1 MKKIYLFLLLT
12 VSVVFLNN
20 AQAQDVL
27 AGWTFP
33 TTSGNAPSSITSEC
47 GMISTATVY
56 ADGTNGSDNWTDA
69 TSKVF
74 FGGVIPSTSLCSVTT
89 TTGALSLV
97 NVLSAYNG
105 KSIVFK
111 LSTTNYE
118 NLILNYDT
126 RGTATGFTTHDWAY
140 STDGTT
146 FTTFTTI
153 SGRNVTTYSSQS
165 VDFSSVTALDN
176 QANVYVKLTVSG
188 ASSATGNN
196 RFDNI
201 KFSATSTV
209 SAPEI
214 NIASGS
220 TNYLN
225 NSTYSFGTVVTSTT
239 VVTTFAVQNLGLATL
254 NLTTASFTGGSEYI
268 VNGAPIP
275 ATIAA
280 GGVLTFSVEFTP
292 TSAGTFTG
300 VLSISSD
307 DTDENPYLFNVTGV
321 GNVPAPEINII
332 SGATNYLNN
341 STYNFGTVVTSTTVV
356 TTFAV
361 QNLGIAP
368 LNLTTAS
375 FTGGSE
381 YVVNGAPIPATVA
394 AGDVL
399 TFSVEFTPTTAGTFT
414 GVLSLSSDD
423 ADENPYLFNITG
435 IGAAALTPEINIVQ
449 STTSYTN
456 GSTYSYS
463 NTDQNWFTDAVFTIE
478 NTGNATLSISTYSI
492 TGTDY
497 SLIGAMPTSVAAS
510 SVASFTLRFA
520 PTALGTFTGSVTLT
534 NNDANEGSYV
544 VNLTGVS
551 VLGTP
556 AIFTENFGNPGGTSA
571 IATYTGWS
579 STGLTF
585 SGSGDI
591 RATTVSNTYFGA
603 TGSGN
608 AFLTNVAGRN
618 IEISNVNTST
628 CSSFTLSF
636 GVYKSATTADGSTLA
651 VEVSSDGTN
660 YTALTFDPLP
670 TGAGT
675 VGWYYRTASGTI
687 PQAANLRIRFTN
699 TSTLSQFRIDDL
711 QLKGVCP
718 PAPEINFIQ
727 GATSYLN
734 GSTYNFGTVNTG
746 STNVLTFSI
755 QNTGTA
761 TLNLTTATFTG
772 GAAYTVI
779 SDAIPTT
786 VAAGGIF
793 TVTVVY
799 SPTVAGTYTEVL
811 TVNNN
816 DADENPYVLNISSI
830 VNAVAPEINIKQSS
844 TNYLTGSN
852 YNFSNT
858 TILTSN
864 TVVFT
869 IENTGTADLNISN
882 TSNNGSEFDVTS
894 TYPIPLTI
902 SAGNTATYSV
912 TFQPTVAGTY
922 NGSVSFT
929 SDDADEATYIVSYT
943 GVAQNAP
950 APEINVVTTSLN
962 FGSIEENTTAD
973 LTYVVQNT
981 GNADLV
987 LSTSTTAP
995 YSITGTS
1002 PTTITAGNSAT
1013 YTVRF
1018 SPTTTGTFTANVT
1031 ISSNDADESSLTVS
1045 LTGIATVAMPAIFTE
1060 TFGTP
1065 AATTVIASYTG
1076 WSNPTLTFTGT
1087 GDVRTTSASTGYT
1100 GASGSGNTFLTT
1112 GGTKNIEI
1120 SNINTSSCT
1129 GLSLSFGVLKSVSG
1143 ANGSELL
1150 VEVSSDGTNYTAL
1163 TFPAL
1168 PTGTG
1173 WNYVNASGTIP
1184 QAANLRIRFTNTSTT
1199 VQYRIDDVKLKGSC
1213 APAPEINIVQSATTY
1228 LSGSTYNFGTA
1239 AVSSSNVVIFTIQNT
1254 GNADLNI
1261 SNSTDAGAAEFTTT
1275 STFPIPLTIAAGNTA
1290 TFSVTFAPTA
1300 VGTYNGSITFDS
1312 NDSNE
1317 PAYVLSYT
1325 GVASTTTPEINL
1337 TQNGANFLTG
1347 ATHSFGSVNQGTTN
1361 LVTFTVQN
1369 TGTASLTLSTYSF
1382 TGSSDFS
1389 YSSSFALPATILA
1402 GQSSTFTVTLAATF
1416 VGAITGAF
1424 SFSNDDAS
1432 ENPYLVNVSAT
1443 VVSTSTVTAPEIN
1456 VKQATT
1462 SIASGDTYAFGDIAL
1477 DASQTEI
1484 DVVFTIENTGNAVLN
1499 IASHSITGSAY
1510 SLVGTM
1516 PTSVAASSTATFTVR
1531 FSTTSEGAFVG
1542 GITINNNDANEGV
1555 YTINFTGT
1563 ATVSI
1568 EEINANN
1575 SISIYPNPNNGN
1587 ILNFTKA
1594 TDATIYNAIG
1604 AKVMEVKNAD
1614 KVDVSVLENGIY
1626 MVNINNKTKRLIIA
1640 K

>member
-12 VSVVFLNN
+12 VSVAFFNH
-20 AQAQDVL
+20 AQAQSVL
-27 AGWTFP
+27 AGWTFA
-33 TTSGNAPSSITSEC
+33 TTTGNAPSTIVTEC

-74 FGGVIPSTSLCSVTT
+74 FGGVIPTSSLCSVTT
-89 TTGALSLV
+89 ATGALSFV
-97 NVLSAYNG
+97 NIGSAYNG

-126 RGTATGFTTHDWAY
+126 RGTATGFTTHDWSY

-153 SGRNVTTYSSQS
+153 GGRNNTTFSAQS
-165 VDFSSVTALDN
+165 VDFSSITALDN
-176 QANVYVKLTVSG
+176 QTTVYVKLIVSG
-188 ASSATGNN
+188 ASGTGNN

-209 SAPEI
+209 S
-214 NIASGS
+214 
-220 TNYLN
+220 
-225 NSTYSFGTVVTSTT
+225 
-239 VVTTFAVQNLGLATL
+239 
-254 NLTTASFTGGSEYI
+254 
-268 VNGAPIP
+268 
-275 ATIAA
+275 
-280 GGVLTFSVEFTP
+280 
-292 TSAGTFTG
+292 
-300 VLSISSD
+300 
-307 DTDENPYLFNVTGV
+307 
-321 GNVPAPEINII
+321 APEINII

-361 QNLGIAP
+361 QNLGLAP

-414 GVLSLSSDD
+414 GVLSLTSDD
-423 ADENPYLFNITG
+423 ADENPYLFNVTG
-435 IGAAALTPEINIVQ
+435 VGNVPAPEINIVNGATNYLNNSTYNFGTVIT
-449 STTSYTN
+449 STTVVT
-456 GSTYSYS
+456 TFAV
-463 NTDQNWFTDAVFTIE
+463 QNL
-478 NTGNATLSISTYSI
+478 GLATLNLTTASF
-492 TGTDY
+492 TGGSEY
-497 SLIGAMPTSVAAS
+497 VINGAPIPVSVAAGDVLTF
-510 SVASFTLRFA
+510 SVEFT
-520 PTALGTFTGSVTLT
+520 PTTAGTFTGVLSLSSDDADETPYIFNISGVGQNAAVPEIDVLVSSLNFGSIEENTSTDLT
-534 NNDANEGSYV
+534 YTVQNTGSANLVLSSSISAPYSFIGTPPTTITAGNTITYTVRFSPIAIGTYNVNLSITSNDADEATINIALS
-544 VNLTGVS
+544 GVA
-551 VLGTP
+551 TA
-556 AIFTENFGNPGGTSA
+556 AIPTVFTETFGNPG
-571 IATYTGWS
+571 ATTLISSYSGWS
-579 STGLTF
+579 NPTLTFTGTGDVRTSSPSTGY
-585 SGSGDI
+585 I
-591 RATTVSNTYFGA
+591 GA
-603 TGSGN
+603 TGQGN
-608 AFLTNVAGRN
+608 VFLTAPGTRF
-618 IEISNVNTST
+618 IEISNINTST
-628 CSSFTLSF
+628 CTSLTLSF
-636 GVYKSATTADGSTLA
+636 AVLKAQTAPDGSEL
-651 VEVSSDGTN
+651 VLEVSTDGVV
-660 YTALTFDPLP
+660 YTPLTFPLLP
-670 TGAGT
+670 IGAGT
-675 VGWYYRTASGTI
+675 TGWHYRKASGTI

-699 TSTLSQFRIDDL
+699 TSATTQFRIDDVKL
-711 QLKGVCP
+711 QGVCSP
-718 PAPEINFIQ
+718 EPEINFIT
-727 GATSYLN
+727 GSTSYLN

-755 QNTGTA
+755 QNVGTA
-761 TLNLTTATFTG
+761 PLNLTTATFTG

-786 VAAGGIF
+786 VAAGGVF

-799 SPTVAGTYTEVL
+799 SPTVVGTYTEVF
-811 TVNNN
+811 TVNSN
-816 DADENPYVLNISSI
+816 DANENPYVINISSI
-830 VNAVAPEINIKQSS
+830 VNTVAPEINIKQGS

-852 YNFSNT
+852 YNFVNT
-858 TILTSN
+858 TVATST
-864 TVVFT
+864 TVIFT
-869 IENTGTADLNISN
+869 IENSGTADLNISGSSN
-882 TSNNGSEFDVTS
+882 TNAALFNVASSF
-894 TYPIPLTI
+894 PMPLTI
-902 SAGNTATYSV
+902 TAGNTATFSV

-929 SDDADEATYIVSYT
+929 SDDADEATYVVSYT

-950 APEINVVTTSLN
+950 APEINVVTTTLN
-962 FGSIEENTTAD
+962 FGSIEENTTSD
-973 LTYVVQNT
+973 LTYIVQNT

-987 LSTSTTAP
+987 LSTSTSAP
-995 YSITGTS
+995 YSIIGTAPS
-1002 PTTITAGNSAT
+1002 TITAGNSAT

-1018 SPTTTGTFTANVT
+1018 SPTATGTFTANVT
-1031 ISSNDADESSLTVS
+1031 ITSNDADEPSLTVS
-1045 LTGIATVAMPAIFTE
+1045 LTGVAVTALPAIFTE

-1065 AATTVIASYTG
+1065 SANTAITSYTG

-1087 GDVRTTSASTGYT
+1087 GDVRTTTPSTYT
-1100 GASGSGNTFLTT
+1100 GASGSGNAFLSSS
-1112 GGTKNIEI
+1112 GGPRTLEI
-1120 SNINTSSCT
+1120 SNINTSTCT
-1129 GLSLSFGVLKSVSG
+1129 GLSLSFGILKSISG
-1143 ANGSELL
+1143 STGSELL

-1168 PTGTG
+1168 PAGTG
-1173 WNYVNASGTIP
+1173 WNYVTTSGTIP
-1184 QAANLRIRFTNTSTT
+1184 QAANLRIRFTNTSAS
-1199 VQYRIDDVKLKGSC
+1199 VFFRIDDVKLKGSC

-1239 AVSSSNVVIFTIQNT
+1239 AVSSSNIVIFTVQNT
-1254 GNADLNI
+1254 GGADLNI
-1261 SNSTDAGAAEFTTT
+1261 TNATNGGASEFTTT
-1275 STFPIPLTIAAGNTA
+1275 SSFSIPFTIAAGNTA

-1300 VGTYNGSITFDS
+1300 VGTYNGSITFDN

-1389 YSSSFALPATILA
+1389 YSSGFALPATILA
-1402 GQSSTFTVTLAATF
+1402 GQTSTFTITLSATA
-1416 VGAITGAF
+1416 VGTITGAF

-1443 VVSTSTVTAPEIN
+1443 VISTSTPTAPEIN

-1462 SIASGDTYAFGDIAL
+1462 SIASSGTHDFG
-1477 DASQTEI
+1477 SVTTGTK
-1484 DVVFTIENTGNAVLN
+1484 DVVFTIENTGTAALTISSNT
-1499 IASHSITGSAY
+1499 ITGAQY
-1510 SLVGTM
+1510 SLVGAM
-1516 PTSVAASSTATFTVR
+1516 PTSVAAGSTADFTVQFSSTTP
-1531 FSTTSEGAFVG
+1531 GAYVG
-1542 GITINNNDANEGV
+1542 SIAITNNDANEASYV
-1555 YTINFTGT
+1555 INFTASVPT
-1563 ATVSI
+1563 SI
-1568 EEINANN
+1568 EETKADEA
-1575 SISIYPNPNNGN
+1575 ISIYPNPNKGN
-1587 ILNFTKA
+1587 VLHFTKA